1 MEEIRQIR
9 NLKRLLEREYGN
21 DCSFLAERLV
31 EKGITEITDVLK
43 SKIKYL
49 KSICESI
56 SFNDYWGDYLI
67 SNVDE
72 SELRERYEQVVTYL
86 CDEKCKM
93 DYLVI
98 SCHDL
103 NDFAA
108 YLEHIGFTEDQLAV
122 AMRELIKI
130 GSFAKSLEEARK
142 TIKSLERFELSE
154 KERNNFICENFSLL
168 FNDYSRKIDET
179 FSILIERFGK
189 DKAYL
194 YLCENPMVIRLGIE
208 NN

>member
-1 MEEIRQIR
+1 M
-9 NLKRLLEREYGN
+9 
-21 DCSFLAERLV
+21 
-31 EKGITEITDVLK
+31 
-43 SKIKYL
+43 
-49 KSICESI
+49 
-56 SFNDYWGDYLI
+56 
-67 SNVDE
+67 
-72 SELRERYEQVVTYL
+72 
-86 CDEKCKM
+86 
-93 DYLVI
+93 
-98 SCHDL
+98 